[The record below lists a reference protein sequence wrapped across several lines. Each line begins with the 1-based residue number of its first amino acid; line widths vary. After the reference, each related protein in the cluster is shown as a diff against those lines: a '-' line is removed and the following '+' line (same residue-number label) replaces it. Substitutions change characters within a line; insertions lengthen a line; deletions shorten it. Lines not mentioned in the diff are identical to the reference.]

1 MRLSARPSVCLK
13 PKYGRLKTKFDDDAE
28 NAWEGSGPTF
38 HVFYQLQ
45 KTWNVGPNLVFL
57 VSDRRTDGRTDAINI
72 FWVFLV
78 KYYSKFGIT
87 LIDGLQQRISEFY
100 YQENHSL
107 AYIVDVKQEKNTFCG
122 RTDIILLK

>member
-1 MRLSARPSVCLK
+1 MGGVRPHVPRLLSITEDVER
-13 PKYGRLKTKFDDDAE
+13 GAE
-28 NAWEGSGPTF
+28 LSFFGF
-38 HVFYQLQ
+38 RQ
-45 KTWNVGPNLVFL
+45 
-57 VSDRRTDGRTDAINI
+57 TDGRTDAINV